1 MMRRR
6 TGFQGWGLGFAVSAL
21 ALMLAWPAWCQQ
33 ARSAGDATKNRPDV
47 HTFGAKN
54 GYRTEVVSET
64 KGALG
69 EEDRRQV
76 AVLTAQ
82 VFQHIDEARD
92 AIDADDIATACREL
106 DKGQQALKAI
116 RALQP
121 RTTIRVCT
129 KAPGGQVIYE
139 DDRQV
144 QEDRVPLFE
153 GMLHA
158 QTLAPIV
165 EAKRDASEADGAEV
179 KGVRLVE
186 SESITTEAFADLGVV
201 ENQLRKA
208 AKALA
213 DHKPEDAARA
223 LAAAQVRGVEFRYRK
238 EDSPLAEARDAI
250 WLARRS
256 LEENNAEQARF
267 NLNVARHRLR
277 VYREIVPKERQ
288 ADVDRMLKEAD
299 ELEGQLHRETAQN
312 PATQAERTRQ
322 GNTVTRWWE
331 QINGWFKRHF

>member
-1 MMRRR
+1 MSRR
-6 TGFQGWGLGFAVSAL
+6 TRLHSWGLGLITLAVAL
-21 ALMLAWPAWCQQ
+21 LLAGPAWGQQ
-33 ARSAGDATKNRPDV
+33 AKSAADEAKGGPVAR
-47 HTFGAKN
+47 TFGAAG
-54 GYRTEVVSET
+54 GYHTEVTSET
-64 KGALG
+64 KGTLC

-76 AVLTAQ
+76 ALLTAQ
-82 VFQHIDEARD
+82 VFQHIDEARE
-92 AIDADDIATACREL
+92 ALESDDIKRARHEL
-106 DKGQQALKAI
+106 GKGRQAIEVI
-116 RALQP
+116 RALLP
-121 RTTIRVCT
+121 RTIVHTRT
-129 KAPGGQVIYE
+129 KAPDGKVVYE
-139 DDRQV
+139 DDREV

-165 EAKRDASEADGAEV
+165 EAKRDAAEANAAEV

-186 SESITTEAFADLGVV
+186 SESIRTEALADLGVV
-201 ENQLRKA
+201 ESQLQRA
-208 AKALA
+208 AKALENNKA
-213 DHKPEDAARA
+213 DVASQA
-223 LAAAQVRGVEFRYRK
+223 LAVAQVRGVEFRYSK

-267 NLNVARHRLR
+267 NLNAARQRLR
-277 VYREIVPKERQ
+277 IYREVVPKDRQ

-299 ELEGQLHRETAQN
+299 QLEGQLHRETAQQ

-331 QINGWFKRHF
+331 QINGWFKKHL

>member
-1 MMRRR
+1 MRRR
-6 TGFQGWGLGFAVSAL
+6 TSLQGWGLGL
-21 ALMLAWPAWCQQ
+21 AASVLAMILAGPAWGQQ
-33 ARSAGDATKNRPDV
+33 AKSAADESKNRSDV
-47 HTFGAKN
+47 HSFGTQG
-54 GYRTEVVSET
+54 GYRTEVVNEA

-82 VFQHIDEARD
+82 VFQHIDEARG
-92 AIDADDIATACREL
+92 AIDADDVALARREV

-121 RTTIRVCT
+121 RTTVRVCT
-129 KAPGGQVIYE
+129 KAPDGRVVYE
-139 DDRQV
+139 DDREV

-201 ENQLRKA
+201 EGQLRKA

-223 LAAAQVRGVEFRYRK
+223 LMAAQVRGVEFRYRK

-267 NLNVARHRLR
+267 NLNVARQRLR

-288 ADVDRMLKEAD
+288 TDVDKMLKEAD

-312 PATQAERTRQ
+312 PATQAERTHQ

-331 QINGWFKRHF
+331 QINGWFKRHL